1 MAEMTIAGDAGVA
14 VRAAAPR
21 RAGTRLRWGRVAG
34 YAAMAL
40 AVILVGM
47 PLFWMLSGS
56 LKTTQEVFS
65 YPPTWLPT
73 SPRWSNYADA
83 WQAAPFGRFYVNS
96 LIIMIAGTA
105 IKMANAIL
113 TAYALVFLRFPGK
126 NIIFLVILAGLMVP
140 EQVTILPNYVT
151 LSDVFGQSWINT
163 YQGIILPGAAIAFGT
178 FLLRQTFRGLPYEVI
193 EAAKLDGCNNVR
205 LLWDMVLP
213 MSRSAVVTV
222 TLLVAVSKWNE
233 YLWPLVITTTEEM
246 RPLTVGLTYLVNR
259 ESNTQWGQVMAATV
273 FVIVPLLIV
282 FAFAQKL
289 VIEGVTAGATKG

>member
-1 MAEMTIAGDAGVA
+1 M
-14 VRAAAPR
+14 
-21 RAGTRLRWGRVAG
+21 
-34 YAAMAL
+34 AMA
-40 AVILVGM
+40 VIVIGT

-65 YPPTWLPT
+65 YPPTWLP
-73 SPRWSNYADA
+73 SNPRWSNYRRRLACGAVRTLLYQQPDHHDRRHGDQNGQRRLYCLRA
-83 WQAAPFGRFYVNS
+83 RLP
-96 LIIMIAGTA
+96 
-105 IKMANAIL
+105 
-113 TAYALVFLRFPGK
+113 ALPGK
-126 NIIFLVILAGLMVP
+126 DLIFLVILAGLMVP

-178 FLLRQTFRGLPYEVI
+178 FLLRQTFLGLPREVI
-193 EAAKLDGCNNVR
+193 EAARLDGCSHLR
-205 LLWDMVLP
+205 LLWDMVIP
-213 MSRSAVVTV
+213 MARSSVITV
-222 TLLVAVSKWNE
+222 MLLVAVGKWNE
-233 YLWPLVITTTEEM
+233 YLWPLIITTTEEM

-289 VIEGVTAGATKG
+289 IIEGITAGATKG

>member
-1 MAEMTIAGDAGVA
+1 
-14 VRAAAPR
+14 
-21 RAGTRLRWGRVAG
+21 
-34 YAAMAL
+34 
-40 AVILVGM
+40 
-47 PLFWMLSGS
+47 
-56 LKTTQEVFS
+56 
-65 YPPTWLPT
+65 
-73 SPRWSNYADA
+73 
-83 WQAAPFGRFYVNS
+83 
-96 LIIMIAGTA
+96 
-105 IKMANAIL
+105 
-113 TAYALVFLRFPGK
+113 
-126 NIIFLVILAGLMVP
+126 MVP

-178 FLLRQTFRGLPYEVI
+178 FLLRQTFLGLPREVI
-193 EAAKLDGCNNVR
+193 EAARLDGCSHLR
-205 LLWDMVLP
+205 LLWDMVCRCPALP
-213 MSRSAVVTV
+213 SITV

>member
-1 MAEMTIAGDAGVA
+1 MRD
-14 VRAAAPR
+14 AAALAVPTALGR
-21 RAGTRLRWGRVAG
+21 GIRWSRIAG
-34 YAAMAL
+34 YAIMTL
-40 AVILVGM
+40 VVVVVGM

-65 YPPTWLPT
+65 TPPAWLP
-73 SPRWSNYADA
+73 SNPQWSNYPDA
-83 WQAAPFGRFYVNS
+83 WQSAPFGRFYLNTIV
-96 LIIMIAGTA
+96 ITFFGTL
-105 IKMANAIL
+105 IKMLNAVF

-126 NIIFLVILAGLMVP
+126 NIIFIIILAGLMVP

-178 FLLRQTFRGLPYEVI
+178 FLLRQTFLGLPREVL
-193 EAAKLDGCNNVR
+193 EAAKLDGCGHLR
-205 LLWDMVLP
+205 LLFDMVLP
-213 MSRSAVVTV
+213 MARPAVVTV

-233 YLWPLVITTTEEM
+233 FLWPLVITTTEEM
-246 RPLTVGLTYLVNR
+246 RPLTVGLTYLVNH
-259 ESNTQWGQVMAATV
+259 EGNTQWGQVMASTV